1 LIVNDLLLELI
12 LIIIQIA
19 LLGSAG
25 IIGPGVLLLTIIS
38 TIYNMAVAVDVWR
51 KISKRSNAYKM
62 KIEAS
67 AMT

>member
-1 LIVNDLLLELI
+1 MNDLLIELI

-25 IIGPGVLLLTIIS
+25 IIGPGVLLLTIIA
-38 TIYNMAVAVDVWR
+38 TIYNMAVAVDILR
-51 KISKRSNAYKM
+51 KVSKRSNAYKM
-62 KIEAS
+62 KVNTT